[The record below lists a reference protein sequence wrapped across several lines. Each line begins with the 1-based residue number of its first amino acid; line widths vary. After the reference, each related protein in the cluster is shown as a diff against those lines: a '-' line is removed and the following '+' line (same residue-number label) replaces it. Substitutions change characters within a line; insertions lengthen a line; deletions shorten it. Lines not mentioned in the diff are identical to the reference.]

1 MVINLFLNITGGVN
15 LHGPSN
21 MGIFLVHHDETN
33 PSIYSNS

>member
-1 MVINLFLNITGGVN
+1 MGINLVLNITGGVN

-21 MGIFLVHHDETN
+21 KGIFLVYHDETN